1 MEIDTERAILSP
13 ALTSRIKFVRAAMG
27 SPLPLLLTHW
37 RSPGD
42 IVCLTA
48 AIRDLAATYPGR
60 FAIHLGGSC
69 TELWK
74 HNPHIAGA
82 WGTRLPRNMPA
93 LSVSYKSHLALANQT
108 RLHFLTAYHRV
119 ISDWLNVPIPVL
131 QPHGDLHL
139 SEEER
144 AIPLVEGRY
153 WFFVAGGKADIV
165 TKIWPREF
173 SQRLVELLASKGIAL
188 VQGGATFPGHVHP
201 VLTGVQS
208 MVGQT
213 GLRDVLRLIYHAE
226 GVICPVTFAMHVAA
240 AFHKPCVVVAGGRE
254 PWWWAAYCNSV
265 DQHFGED
272 CSQVPV
278 PHRFLH
284 TQGLLDCCRD
294 GGCWKTQLTS
304 EPPWGKQDCVA
315 PITSKQGRLSPACL
329 AAVTP
334 EIVGD
339 AVLSYYQDE
348 TLQFL

>member
-1 MEIDTERAILSP
+1 ME
-13 ALTSRIKFVRAAMG
+13 
-27 SPLPLLLTHW
+27 SPLPILLTHW

-48 AIRDLAATYPGR
+48 AVRDLATAFPGR
-60 FAIHLGGSC
+60 FAIHVGGACS
-69 TELWK
+69 ELWK
-74 HNPHIAGA
+74 HNPHIAGT
-82 WGTRLPRNMPA
+82 WGTRLPRNM
-93 LSVSYKSHLALANQT
+93 LTMRVSYKPQLALANDM
-108 RLHFLTAYHRV
+108 RLHFITAFHRA
-119 ISDWLNVPIPVL
+119 ISDHLGLSIPVL

-144 AIPLVEGRY
+144 ASPLVEGRY
-153 WFFVAGGKADIV
+153 WVLVAGGKADII

-173 SQRLVELLASKGIAL
+173 SQRLVSLLACKGVSI
-188 VQGGATFPGHVHP
+188 VQAGATFPRHEHP

-208 MVGQT
+208 TVGKT

-240 AFHKPCVVVAGGRE
+240 TFHKPCVVVAGGRE

-265 DQHFGED
+265 EQHFGED

-294 GGCWKTQLTS
+294 GGCWKTRLTA
-304 EPPWGKQDCVA
+304 EPTLSSHDCVA
-315 PITSKQGRLSPACL
+315 PIMSQQGRLSPACL

-334 EIVGD
+334 EIVAD
-339 AVLSYYQDE
+339 ALLSYYCDG
-348 TLQFL
+348 TLPPL